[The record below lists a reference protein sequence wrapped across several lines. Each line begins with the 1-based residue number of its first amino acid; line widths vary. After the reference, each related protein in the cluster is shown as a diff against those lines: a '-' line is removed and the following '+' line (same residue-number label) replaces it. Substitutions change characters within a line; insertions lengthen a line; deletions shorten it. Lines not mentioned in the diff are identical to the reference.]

1 MPFFFPSG
9 IPSFDFTH
17 SISPFRIIAISL
29 STLGK
34 VGTLGVRA
42 LDFAY
47 FCLFGFTVGNALFLI
62 GNDYDNTQ
70 NLDYVN
76 SFYKKRI
83 KKLCILTFFGFC
95 FTIIKTKGVYL

>member
-1 MPFFFPSG
+1 M
-9 IPSFDFTH
+9 
-17 SISPFRIIAISL
+17 SPFRIIAISL

-34 VGTLGVRA
+34 VDTLGARA
-42 LDFAY
+42 LDFTY
-47 FCLFGFTVGNALFLI
+47 FRLSCFTVVNALFLI

-95 FTIIKTKGVYL
+95 FTIIKTKGGYL